1 MADEIYLDLND
12 LEIITLTPG
21 INVVRTWAAAKQ
33 YLGGAEPLGIR
44 IKADAP
50 YKLVMKDAEGDD
62 KKIDLRTK
70 EGRALKAQMAAA

>member
-1 MADEIYLDLND
+1 MAEIYLDLND
-12 LEIITLTPG
+12 LEIVTLSVG
-21 INVVRTWAAAKQ
+21 IHKVWPWNAAKQ

-50 YKLVMKDAEGDD
+50 YKLVMKDAEGED